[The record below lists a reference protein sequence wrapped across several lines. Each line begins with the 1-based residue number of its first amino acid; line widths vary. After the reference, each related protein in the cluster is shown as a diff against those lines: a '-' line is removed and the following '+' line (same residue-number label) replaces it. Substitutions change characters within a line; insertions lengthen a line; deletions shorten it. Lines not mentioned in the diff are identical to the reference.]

1 MKRNLIGLAAVALAL
16 VANAALAD
24 NNYVFD
30 DPYWKQ
36 AEIVTS
42 VQSVQSTDSTPMRSK
57 YDLVDNYNN

>member
-36 AEIVTS
+36 AEIVVS
-42 VQSVQSTDSTPMRSK
+42 VQPVQSTESAPMRSK

>member
-1 MKRNLIGLAAVALAL
+1 MKRNLIAVVAAALAL
-16 VANAALAD
+16 GTTAALAD

-36 AEIVTS
+36 AETVIS
-42 VQSVQSTDSTPMRSK
+42 VQPASTESAPMRSK

>member
-16 VANAALAD
+16 VANAAVAD

-36 AEIVTS
+36 AEITVS
-42 VQSVQSTDSTPMRSK
+42 VQPMLSTESRGK
-57 YDLVDNYNN
+57 YSLVDDFNP